1 MNDARTIIFPAK
13 RIITMNASQPEA
25 TAVAVRGGR
34 ILGVGR
40 PEDLAGWG
48 RHEVD
53 DSFAGK
59 VLIPGLVEAH
69 SHVTEAG
76 SWSFTWAG
84 PYDRRAPDGK
94 VHGAC
99 RSVDEVLA
107 RLTLAERE
115 LEGDGPFIA
124 WGFDPLSLADGDLDR
139 RHLDRVSA
147 SRVVVV
153 AHASLHKLSVNSAG
167 LTAAGITR
175 DTAIEG
181 VERLPDVEPSGVL
194 AETRA
199 MLMAGRPLLAV
210 VAAWSSEAAIR
221 DFGRL
226 ARNVGCTTISDLG
239 TTNMADEAAFDRW
252 SRVVNAPEF
261 PARVDVSY
269 GSVPNFPLPSAGRDA
284 AARKFVEMRTR
295 STDKLFVG
303 RVKLVADGSI
313 QGFSARLRW
322 PGYFNGAGNGIWNIE
337 PADLRDLT
345 LAFHKAGLQ
354 VNCHCNG
361 DEAIDAFIDAVAYA
375 QAQAPRFDH
384 RHTIQHAQM
393 ITDDQLK
400 RAKALGMCVNL
411 FANHLWYWGDVHH
424 EITLGPERAARL
436 DPCGAALRHG
446 VPMTIHSDAGV
457 TPLGQLHTAW
467 CAVNRT
473 TQTGRV
479 LGEAERISAGEAL
492 YAATMGAA
500 YQLFKDREIGSIEAG
515 KFADFAVLE
524 EDPLAVAP
532 MELKDVPVWGT
543 VLGGKPCPAER

>member
-1 MNDARTIIFPAK
+1 MNDSRTSVFLAK
-13 RIITMNASQPEA
+13 RVITMNASQPEA
-25 TAVAVRGGR
+25 TAVAVRDGR
-34 ILGVGR
+34 ILGVGSR
-40 PEDLAGWG
+40 EDLAGWG
-48 RHEVD
+48 ENEVD
-53 DSFAGK
+53 DRFAGK

-84 PYDRRAPDGK
+84 PYDRWAPDGK
-94 VHGAC
+94 AHTAC
-99 RSVDEVLA
+99 RSVDEVLE
-107 RLTLAERE
+107 RLTEAERA
-115 LEGDGPFIA
+115 LDGDGPLIA
-124 WGFDPLSLADGDLDR
+124 WGFDPLSLSDGDLDR

-167 LTAAGITR
+167 LAAAGVTW
-175 DTAIEG
+175 DTATEG
-181 VERLPDVEPSGVL
+181 VERLPNGEPSGVL
-194 AETRA
+194 VETRA
-199 MLMAGRPLLAV
+199 MLMVGRPLLAV

-226 ARNVGCTTISDLG
+226 ARNSGCTTVSDLG
-239 TTNMADEAAFDRW
+239 TSNLADETVFERW
-252 SRVVNAPEF
+252 SRVVNDPEF

-269 GSVPNFPLPSAGRDA
+269 GSVPNFPLPSTDRDEA
-284 AARKFVEMRTR
+284 VRRFVEMRSR

-322 PGYFNGAGNGIWNIE
+322 PGYYSGAANGIWNIE
-337 PADLRDLT
+337 PADLRELT
-345 LAFHKAGLQ
+345 LAFHRAGLQ

-411 FANHLWYWGDVHH
+411 FTNHLWYWGDVHR
-424 EITLGPERAARL
+424 EITLGPERAGRL
-436 DPCGAALRHG
+436 DPCGAALRYG

-457 TPLGQLHTAW
+457 TPLGQLRTAW

-473 TQTGRV
+473 SQSGRV
-479 LGEAERISAGEAL
+479 LGEAERISVGDAL

-500 YQLFKDREIGSIEAG
+500 FQLFRDREIGSIEAG
-515 KFADFAVLE
+515 KLADFAVLE
-524 EDPLAVAP
+524 EDPLAGAP
-532 MELKDVPVWGT
+532 AELKDVPVWGT
-543 VLGGKPCPAER
+543 VLDGRPFPAER